1 MFNSG
6 DVGGVEELVHAEYHD
21 HQGLYGEPRFGPTGF
36 AEVVAVARS
45 GCATLDVTVEDLV
58 EQGDRAAARL
68 RWRGTRRTGERV
80 ERETLEMI
88 RVRDGLAVEHWGGR
102 S

>member
-6 DVGGVEELVHAEYHD
+6 DVGGVAELVHAEYHD
-21 HQGLYGEPRFGPTGF
+21 HQGLDGEPKSGPSGF
-36 AEVVAVARS
+36 AEVVAIARS
-45 GCATLDVTVEDLV
+45 GYAALDVAVEDLV
-58 EQGDRAAARL
+58 EKGDRAAARF
-68 RWRGTRRTGERV
+68 RWHRTRRTGQRV

-88 RVRDGLAVEHWGGR
+88 RVRDDLAVEHWGGR